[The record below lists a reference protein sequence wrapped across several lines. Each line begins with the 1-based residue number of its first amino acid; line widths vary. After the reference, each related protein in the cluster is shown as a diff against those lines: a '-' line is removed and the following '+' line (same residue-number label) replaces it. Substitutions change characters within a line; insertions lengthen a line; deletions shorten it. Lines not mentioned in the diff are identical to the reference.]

1 MIPLIIIFILPS
13 LIMIGVALWFR
24 SGKGGKHYRDD
35 QRLLEEWQKKQM
47 RK

>member
-1 MIPLIIIFILPS
+1 MIPLIIFIGAIIL
-13 LIMIGVALWFR
+13 LYFLALWFR

-35 QRLLEEWQKKQM
+35 QRLLEEWRKKEM